1 MKKNIVI
8 PLFIS
13 SLFFTSNVDSAVFDF
28 YERQNNNLLI
38 AEGGCGGG
46 GGGGMKPADKI
57 KLKEKRKQAQ
67 DAAKKRLK
75 KSKEALK
82 DIDKYI
88 NPEDINK
95 SKIFKK
101 YIKDVVNYTEN
112 IIKNNTKI
120 SHENKELIP
129 FSRCVIFTLKAVEA
143 NENDNTK
150 RAKAYSKLSNKSIER
165 DLKILNENKIQLKQ
179 KGIDEK
185 KLKFIELTLRSLN
198 SLLNDNYENA
208 NKYLVEAINIEK
220 KDGSPLKKLVPFTK
234 LLVGDIDKGCSDLE
248 DLIVD
253 GTIDIED
260 FDEDFPIEDICIFP
274 DL

>member
-28 YERQNNNLLI
+28 YEQQNNNLLI